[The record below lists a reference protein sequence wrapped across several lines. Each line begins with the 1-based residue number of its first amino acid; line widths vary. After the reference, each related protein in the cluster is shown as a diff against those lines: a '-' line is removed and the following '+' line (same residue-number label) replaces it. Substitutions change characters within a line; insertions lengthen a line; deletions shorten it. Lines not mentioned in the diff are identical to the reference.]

1 MGAGGVLDGR
11 RALVTGGGRGIGKG
25 IALRLAADG
34 AAVVVSARTEVE
46 IEAVATQIRAAGG
59 TAAAIVC
66 DITDDAAVTAL
77 VDASTEALG
86 GPVDTVVNNAGVLK
100 VGRFLDYTM
109 DDWAW
114 LFDVN
119 VTATVRVTR
128 AFFPQLLAM
137 ERSRL
142 ITVSS
147 IAGLKGTSGQ
157 AAYNATKHAQM
168 GIVRSLAL
176 ETGRTGLR
184 VNAVCPGYVF
194 TELLDFDALAEIR
207 NQPRDQVWSHI
218 ESVSSIGRTATV
230 EEVAAAVAYLASPAA
245 DGVNGQGL
253 VVDGGIVM

>member
-1 MGAGGVLDGR
+1 MGDGVLEGR
-11 RALVTGGGRGIGKG
+11 RALVTGGGRGIGRA

-34 AAVVVSARTEVE
+34 AAVAVCARTKAE
-46 IEAVATQIRAAGG
+46 IDAVAADIAASGG
-59 TAAAIVC
+59 TAASLVC
-66 DITDDAAVTAL
+66 DITEDAEVTKL
-77 VDASTEALG
+77 VAASTEALG
-86 GPVDTVVNNAGVLK
+86 GPVDTVVNNAGALK

-109 DDWAW
+109 ADWAG

-119 VTATVRVTR
+119 VIATVRVTR
-128 AFFPQLLAM
+128 AFFPQLVAM
-137 ERSRL
+137 DRSRL

-147 IAGLKGTSGQ
+147 IAGLKGTAGQ

-184 VNAVCPGYVF
+184 VNAVCPGYVL
-194 TELLDFDALAEIR
+194 TDLLDLDALAEIR